1 MKRVVITGLGCITPI
16 GNDVTSFW
24 NNVKLD
30 VSGTGK
36 ITKFDASKHK
46 TQIACEVK
54 NFNIENYIDKKSSKK
69 IDLCSIYALG
79 ATEEAICDAKI
90 DFSNINKQRCG
101 VIYASGIGGLNSLE
115 NQLEE
120 YYSKNDP
127 TKFSPFY
134 ITRMISNMPAGMI
147 TIKYDLQGLSFT
159 PVSACTSSNHA
170 LICALNFIRAGQAD
184 LIIAGG
190 TEASITASAVAG
202 FNAMKALSTC
212 NNNPNIA
219 SRPYDVNRDG
229 FVIGEG
235 AGTLILEEYEHAI
248 KRGAHIYAE
257 LIGGGMSSDAYH
269 ITAPD
274 PNGKG
279 AFQAMQN
286 ALEDGNISPS
296 EIDYINTHGTSTP
309 AGDIPEL
316 EAIKNVFGEY
326 YSNIFISSTKSMTG
340 HLLGA
345 TSAVEA
351 IACVMSIKDSIIPA
365 TINTETVDPNIPIDT
380 RLVLGKSI
388 QHKVGAVL
396 SNSFGFGGHNATV
409 VFKSI

>member
-1 MKRVVITGLGCITPI
+1 MKRVVITGMGCITPI
-16 GNDVTSFW
+16 GNDVYSFW
-24 NNVKLD
+24 NNVKSG
-30 VSGTGK
+30 VSGCAK
-36 ITKFDASKHK
+36 ITKFDSSNHK

-54 NFNIENYIDKKSSKK
+54 NFNPEKFIDKKSSRKV
-69 IDLCSIYALG
+69 DLCSLYALA
-79 ATEEAICDAKI
+79 ATEEAVNDAKI
-90 DFSNINKQRCG
+90 DFSNIDRQRCG
-101 VIYASGIGGLNSLE
+101 VIYASGIGGLQSLE
-115 NQLEE
+115 NQLKDYHE
-120 YYSKNDP
+120 YKDP

-147 TIKYDLQGLSFT
+147 TIKFNLHGLSFT
-159 PVSACTSSNHA
+159 PVSACASSNHA
-170 LICALNFIRAGQAD
+170 LICAFNFIRTGQAD
-184 LIIAGG
+184 LIITGG
-190 TEASITASAVAG
+190 TEASITESAVAG

-212 NNNPNIA
+212 NNDPCIA
-219 SRPYDVNRDG
+219 SRPYDIDRDG

-248 KRGAHIYAE
+248 KRGARIYAE
-257 LIGGGMSSDAYH
+257 IMGGGMSSDAYH

-274 PNGKG
+274 PEGKG
-279 AFQAMQN
+279 ACIAMKN
-286 ALEDGNISPS
+286 ALDDGNISCT

-316 EAIKNVFGEY
+316 EAIKNVFGEH

-345 TSAVEA
+345 TGAVEA
-351 IACVMSIKDSIIPA
+351 IACIMAIKDSILPA
-365 TINTETVDPNIPIDT
+365 TINTKKVDPNVPVGT

-388 QHKVGAVL
+388 YHPVRTVL

-409 VFKSI
+409 VFRGL